1 MFSASDHRARA
12 GLKRRI
18 GRPPCSPAAFPVVT
32 RGEEPVCGPHN
43 RRARKGNRDYRR
55 SPRRRSPASDDRLVT
70 RERPS
75 RSSST
80 AAWRLCGPGHPCGED
95 VGPGDASPGMAVPR
109 GGPGAQPSTALFRA
123 SGQAPLRGKTA
134 GGNPAPSADG
144 ETRPLPAEAGK
155 PENVAPGHRAGH
167 VTFLAA
173 SRTPGGENVRI
184 AVQLLETRP
193 VLAMKPARLSS
204 AGAGRVQARIRGP
217 GAPANEPSE
226 HELGRAGQAPESG
239 ARVPQRGDERP

>member
-1 MFSASDHRARA
+1 MFAR
-12 GLKRRI
+12 RV
-18 GRPPCSPAAFPVVT
+18 PC
-32 RGEEPVCGPHN
+32 CH
-43 RRARKGNRDYRR
+43 
-55 SPRRRSPASDDRLVT
+55 PRRRTRVWSTQPPSPQGEQRLQ
-70 RERPS
+70 
-75 RSSST
+75 
-80 AAWRLCGPGHPCGED
+80 
-95 VGPGDASPGMAVPR
+95 AVP
-109 GGPGAQPSTALFRA
+109 AKTQPSLGRSLGDTRA
-123 SGQAPLRGKTA
+123 SVEEQLHRRLALVRTWAPLRRGRGAGRREPGDRGAAGRAGRAAQHRLVPRLRPGPTPGEDGRDPVTV